1 MNIKPGNKPFR
12 IQDIEYKKLGKEC
25 IIYSPDNKNV
35 HVLNVTGSLIW
46 HLSDGTHT
54 ISQICTKVRDRFDLP
69 ENVDVYKD
77 VKKILS
83 QLLKLNLVEIQC

>member
-1 MNIKPGNKPFR
+1 MTIKPAYKPLR
-12 IQDIEYKKLGKEC
+12 TRDIEYKKLGKEC

-54 ISQICTKVRDRFDLP
+54 ITQICTKVRDRFDLP

-83 QLLKLNLVEIQC
+83 QLLKLDLVEMIC